1 MPTDFWRN
9 DISGSLSPLK
19 KTWQQEEHHIMKLG
33 MRPLSTMT
41 LVWCTRHTHR
51 AGHLQVCFGFCRRRC
66 SPALSQNAAPASFPK
81 HRWQT
86 KIDDS
91 STQKICRTC
100 IQARHDGMRHR
111 CTSHTVRALEV
122 QTLLVART
130 TIVSCQARRWPGTKC
145 RSFMILIEPGH
156 SKLDFQRLLCS
167 RRKENINLEGHVL
180 RREVRHTAPTGSCP
194 TCHVQSA
201 KVCWILT
208 HRALPR
214 RNALVS
220 KLQKIYVPNWHT
232 ALVHSALLEEALVT
246 REIQRMHAAE
256 VNWPTHGLQ
265 SFMLA
270 LKFQKLFCLIQI
282 WTADS
287 QCLLSG
293 GKISASTA
301 FVSFAA
307 AACKATTVG
316 CVSISQTLAPGMT
329 YPPYAFAALTSRV
342 FNGPSSDRSV
352 SKWLQQC
359 QNHVGHIFEDTQEDK
374 VRNKD

>member
-1 MPTDFWRN
+1 M
-9 DISGSLSPLK
+9 
-19 KTWQQEEHHIMKLG
+19 
-33 MRPLSTMT
+33 
-41 LVWCTRHTHR
+41 
-51 AGHLQVCFGFCRRRC
+51 
-66 SPALSQNAAPASFPK
+66 
-81 HRWQT
+81 
-86 KIDDS
+86 
-91 STQKICRTC
+91 
-100 IQARHDGMRHR
+100 
-111 CTSHTVRALEV
+111 
-122 QTLLVART
+122 
-130 TIVSCQARRWPGTKC
+130 
-145 RSFMILIEPGH
+145 
-156 SKLDFQRLLCS
+156 
-167 RRKENINLEGHVL
+167 
-180 RREVRHTAPTGSCP
+180 
-194 TCHVQSA
+194 
-201 KVCWILT
+201 
-208 HRALPR
+208 
-214 RNALVS
+214 S

>member
-1 MPTDFWRN
+1 
-9 DISGSLSPLK
+9 
-19 KTWQQEEHHIMKLG
+19 
-33 MRPLSTMT
+33 
-41 LVWCTRHTHR
+41 
-51 AGHLQVCFGFCRRRC
+51 
-66 SPALSQNAAPASFPK
+66 
-81 HRWQT
+81 
-86 KIDDS
+86 
-91 STQKICRTC
+91 
-100 IQARHDGMRHR
+100 
-111 CTSHTVRALEV
+111 
-122 QTLLVART
+122 
-130 TIVSCQARRWPGTKC
+130 
-145 RSFMILIEPGH
+145 MILTERGH

-167 RRKENINLEGHVL
+167 WRKENINLEGHVL
-180 RREVRHTAPTGSCP
+180 RREVRHTAPADSCP

-232 ALVHSALLEEALVT
+232 ALVHSVSLEEALVT
-246 REIQRMHAAE
+246 REIQRMHTTE
-256 VNWPTHGLQ
+256 VNWLTHGLQ

-270 LKFQKLFCLIQI
+270 AIKPFWLKFQKLFCLIQI

-307 AACKATTVG
+307 AACTATTVG
-316 CVSISQTLAPGMT
+316 CVSIPDA
-329 YPPYAFAALTSRV
+329 AFAALTSRV
-342 FNGPSSDRSV
+342 FNGPSSDRSA

-374 VRNKD
+374 D

>member
-1 MPTDFWRN
+1 MHCAQFCSGPTMQIYQNSKSRMESRCQSPILSCLLRQFPFLPLKLHLVGQVLERYLTARATWALGRHCTMPTDFWRN

-41 LVWCTRHTHR
+41 LVWCTRHMHR

-66 SPALSQNAAPASFPK
+66 SPALPERCTCELSQAQVTNKDWRLFD
-81 HRWQT
+81 T
-86 KIDDS
+86 
-91 STQKICRTC
+91 KICRTC
-100 IQARHDGMRHR
+100 IQARHGMRHR
-111 CTSHTVRALEV
+111 CTPHTVRALEV

-130 TIVSCQARRWPGTKC
+130 TIVSCQASRWPGTKC
-145 RSFMILIEPGH
+145 RSFMILTEPGH

-180 RREVRHTAPTGSCP
+180 RREVRHTAPADSCP

-232 ALVHSALLEEALVT
+232 ALVHAALLEDALVT
-246 REIQRMHAAE
+246 REIQRMHTAE

-270 LKFQKLFCLIQI
+270 AIKPFWLKSQKLFWLVQI

-287 QCLLSG
+287 
-293 GKISASTA
+293 
-301 FVSFAA
+301 
-307 AACKATTVG
+307 
-316 CVSISQTLAPGMT
+316 
-329 YPPYAFAALTSRV
+329 
-342 FNGPSSDRSV
+342 
-352 SKWLQQC
+352 W
-359 QNHVGHIFEDTQEDK
+359 
-374 VRNKD
+374 